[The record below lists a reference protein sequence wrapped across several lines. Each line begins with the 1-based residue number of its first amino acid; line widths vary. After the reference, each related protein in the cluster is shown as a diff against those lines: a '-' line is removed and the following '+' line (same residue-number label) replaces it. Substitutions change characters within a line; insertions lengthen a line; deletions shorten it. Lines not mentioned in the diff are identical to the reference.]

1 MLSELKAVKK
11 VSYGSM
17 DWANDILRCFLNDIL
32 YEKTWVYHP
41 YNKLI
46 VGYDVIDRLE
56 VHGFWWQAE
65 RLKNHLHRWMKRSC
79 KSEGFDTLDLRERE
93 DSL

>member
-1 MLSELKAVKK
+1 MLSELNQVKK
-11 VSYGSM
+11 FSYGSM
-17 DWANDILRCFLNDIL
+17 EWANDILRWFLRDIL

-56 VHGFWWQAE
+56 AHGFWWQSA
-65 RLKNHLHRWMKRSC
+65 RVKNQMHLWMKRSC
-79 KSEGFDTLDLRERE
+79 KSEGFDTLDLRESG
-93 DSL
+93 DSS